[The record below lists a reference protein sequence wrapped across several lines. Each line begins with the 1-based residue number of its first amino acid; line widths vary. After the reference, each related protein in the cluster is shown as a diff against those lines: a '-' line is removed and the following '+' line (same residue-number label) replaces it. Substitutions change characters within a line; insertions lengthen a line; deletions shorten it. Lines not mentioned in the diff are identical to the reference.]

1 MSQIMERFNALEKEW
16 IRMLDS
22 GEDSTILTTLHQI
35 RNSGSVRMLPHVIQ
49 LLDKSL
55 KDALVDHILQFLGE
69 VKAQEAVPIMVES
82 LDKME
87 KTPLY
92 AQFLSACWQTGL
104 DFSPHIPR
112 FVEIFI
118 RSDYQA
124 SLEAFT
130 IIEESLHNAG
140 EDIIESCLQQLRT
153 GRNRI
158 GKEKY
163 PLYLELI
170 RTVGD
175 S

>member
-1 MSQIMERFNALEKEW
+1 MERFNAMEKEW
-16 IRMLDS
+16 IRMLAS
-22 GEDSTILTTLHQI
+22 GEDAAILTTLHQI
-35 RNSGSVRMLPHVIQ
+35 RNSGSVRILPHVIH
-49 LLDKSL
+49 LLEKSL
-55 KDALVDHILQFLGE
+55 KDTLADHILQFLSE
-69 VKAQEAVPIMVES
+69 VRAQEAVPIMVES
-82 LDKME
+82 LDKLE
-87 KTPLY
+87 KTPFY
-92 AQFLSACWQTGL
+92 SRFLSACWQSGL
-104 DFSPHIPR
+104 DFSLHIPR

-130 IIEESLHNAG
+130 IIEESLHNADG
-140 EDIIESCLQQLRT
+140 DIIADCLQLLRT

-163 PLYLELI
+163 PLYMELI